1 MRQFTQAAGLAALA
15 LVAAAPS
22 AAAQALQATLFRS
35 GFSQPVFLCS
45 PPGDTTRQ
53 FVVEQ
58 GGKIRIIKNGVTL
71 TTNFLN
77 LGTAASGGLAKISTG
92 SERGLLGLAFHP
104 NYAQNGYFYVNYT
117 AAGTGATV
125 VARYQVSPTNPDVA
139 STTELVLLTI
149 AQPFSNHNGGCIQF
163 GLDGKLY
170 IATGDG
176 GSANDPNN
184 AAQNTNSLLGK
195 MLRLDVNLPA
205 PYIPADN
212 PYVGA
217 GAPLDEIWHIGLR
230 NPFRFSFDRSTGDM
244 YIGDV
249 GQNAVEEID
258 FAPAGQ
264 SGRNYG
270 WRCMEGTASTG
281 LTGCTPN
288 SPALTPPLRDYTQ
301 ASGGHCSAIGG
312 YVYRGS
318 TVCGL
323 QGTYFYADYCSTAI
337 WSLRYVN
344 GQVSSFTVRTTELE
358 PAGTPTISSISSF
371 GEDANGELYILDYS
385 DGEVYR
391 IDPAG
396 GALDCNTNGIADG
409 CDLQSGTSLDC
420 NANGIPDECDIAGG
434 LPDCN
439 GNGRPDSCD
448 IAGGAPDVNA
458 NGIPDSCECQ
468 GGTPPVI
475 YCTAK
480 MNSQFC
486 VPAIGFQGTPSLS
499 ATGPFRITATNLLN
513 NKQGLV
519 FYGYAQAAVPF
530 QGGTLCVQSP
540 VKRTAATSTGGAAT
554 GNNCTGT
561 FNFDFKALIQSGTDP
576 VLQVVGQQVSAQ
588 IWSRDPADGFTTS
601 LTNALR
607 FQICQ

>member
-1 MRQFTQAAGLAALA
+1 MRQFAKAAALAALA
-15 LVAAAPS
+15 LTAASPTVL
-22 AAAQALQATLFRS
+22 AQALQATLFKN

-45 PPGDTTRQ
+45 PPGDTARQ

-58 GGKIRIIKNGVTL
+58 GGRIRIIKNGTTL
-71 TTNFLN
+71 TTPFLH
-77 LGTAASGGLAKISTG
+77 LGSAATGGLAKISTG
-92 SERGLLGLAFHP
+92 GERGLLGLAFHP

-117 AAGTGATV
+117 AAGSGATV
-125 VARYQVSPTNPDVA
+125 VARYQVSPTNPDLA

-195 MLRLDVNLPA
+195 MLRLDVDLPA
-205 PYIPADN
+205 PYVPADN

-230 NPFRFSFDRSTGDM
+230 NPFRFSFDRQTGDM

-249 GQNAVEEID
+249 GQNLIEEID
-258 FAPAGQ
+258 FAPAGA

-270 WRCMEGTASTG
+270 WRCTEGTASTG
-281 LTGCTPN
+281 LSGCTPN
-288 SPALTPPLRDYTQ
+288 SPALTPPLRDYTHS
-301 ASGGHCSAIGG
+301 SGGHCSAIGG

-344 GQVSSFTVRTTELE
+344 GQVSNFTVRTTELE

-396 GALDCNTNGIADG
+396 GALDCNGNGIADG
-409 CDLQSGTSLDC
+409 CDLQNSTSLDC

-448 IAGGAPDVNA
+448 IASGAADING

-468 GGTPPVI
+468 GGTPPSI

-486 VPAIGFQGTPSLS
+486 VPAIGYQGTPSLS
-499 ATGPFRITATNLLN
+499 GTGTFRITATNLLN
-513 NKQGLV
+513 NKQALV
-519 FYGYAQAAVPF
+519 FYGYAPAALPF

-540 VKRTAATSTGGAAT
+540 VKRTPAAGTGGT
-554 GNNCTGT
+554 GVGNNCTGT
-561 FNFDFKALIQSGTDP
+561 FNYDFQALISSGVDP
-576 VLQVVGQQVSAQ
+576 VLQVVGQQVNAQ
-588 IWSRDPADGFTTS
+588 IWSRDPADAFTTN
-601 LTNALR
+601 LTNAVS

>member
-1 MRQFTQAAGLAALA
+1 
-15 LVAAAPS
+15 
-22 AAAQALQATLFRS
+22 
-35 GFSQPVFLCS
+35 
-45 PPGDTTRQ
+45 
-53 FVVEQ
+53 
-58 GGKIRIIKNGVTL
+58 
-71 TTNFLN
+71 
-77 LGTAASGGLAKISTG
+77 
-92 SERGLLGLAFHP
+92 
-104 NYAQNGYFYVNYT
+104 
-117 AAGTGATV
+117 
-125 VARYQVSPTNPDVA
+125 
-139 STTELVLLTI
+139 
-149 AQPFSNHNGGCIQF
+149 
-163 GLDGKLY
+163 
-170 IATGDG
+170 
-176 GSANDPNN
+176 
-184 AAQNTNSLLGK
+184 

-576 VLQVVGQQVSAQ
+576 VLQVVGQQVNAQ
-588 IWSRDPADGFTTS
+588 IWSRDPADGFTTN

>member
-1 MRQFTQAAGLAALA
+1 MRQFAKAAALAALA
-15 LVAAAPS
+15 LTAASPTVL
-22 AAAQALQATLFRS
+22 AQALQATLFKN

-45 PPGDTTRQ
+45 PPGDTARQ

-58 GGKIRIIKNGVTL
+58 GGRIRIIKNGTTL
-71 TTNFLN
+71 TTPFLH
-77 LGTAASGGLAKISTG
+77 LGSAATGGLAKISTG
-92 SERGLLGLAFHP
+92 GERGLLGLAFHP

-117 AAGTGATV
+117 AAGSGATV
-125 VARYQVSPTNPDVA
+125 VARYQVSPTNPDLA

-195 MLRLDVNLPA
+195 MLRLDVDLPA
-205 PYIPADN
+205 PYVPADN

-230 NPFRFSFDRSTGDM
+230 NPFRFSFDRQTGDM

-249 GQNAVEEID
+249 GQNLIEEID
-258 FAPAGQ
+258 FAPAGA

-281 LTGCTPN
+281 LSGCTPN

-301 ASGGHCSAIGG
+301 SSGGHCSAIGG

-344 GQVSSFTVRTTELE
+344 GQVSNFTVRTTELE

-396 GALDCNTNGIADG
+396 GALDCNGNGIADG
-409 CDLQSGTSLDC
+409 CDLQNSTSLDC

-448 IAGGAPDVNA
+448 IASGAADVNG

-468 GGTPPVI
+468 GGTPPSI

-486 VPAIGFQGTPSLS
+486 VPAIGYQGTPSLS
-499 ATGPFRITATNLLN
+499 GTGTFRITATNLLN
-513 NKQGLV
+513 NKQALV
-519 FYGYAQAAVPF
+519 FYGYAPAALPF

-540 VKRTAATSTGGAAT
+540 VKRTPAAGTGGT
-554 GNNCTGT
+554 GVGNNCTGT
-561 FNFDFKALIQSGTDP
+561 FNYDFQALISSGVDP
-576 VLQVVGQQVSAQ
+576 VLQVVGQQVNAQ
-588 IWSRDPADGFTTS
+588 IWSRDPADAFTTN
-601 LTNALR
+601 LTNAVS

>member
-1 MRQFTQAAGLAALA
+1 MRHFTQAAALAALA
-15 LVAAAPS
+15 LAAATPS
-22 AAAQALQATLFRS
+22 AVAQTLQATLFKN
-35 GFSQPVFLCS
+35 GFAQPVFLCS

-71 TTNFLN
+71 TTNFLH
-77 LGTAASGGLAKISTG
+77 LGSAASGGLAKISTG
-92 SERGLLGLAFHP
+92 GERGLLGLAFHP

-117 AAGTGATV
+117 AAGSGATV
-125 VARYQVSPTNPDVA
+125 IARYQVSAANPDVA
-139 STTELVLLTI
+139 ATAETVLLTI

-184 AAQNTNSLLGK
+184 AAQNTSSLLGK

-230 NPFRFSFDRSTGDM
+230 NPFRFSFDRQTGDM
-244 YIGDV
+244 FIGDV
-249 GQNAVEEID
+249 GQNAIEEID
-258 FAPAGQ
+258 FAPAGA

-281 LTGCTPN
+281 LSGCTPN
-288 SPALTPPLRDYTQ
+288 SPALTPPIRDYTQ

-318 TVCGL
+318 TICGL
-323 QGTYFYADYCSTAI
+323 QGTYFYADYCSSAI

-344 GQVSSFTVRTTELE
+344 GAVSNFTLRTTELE

-371 GEDANGELYILDYS
+371 GEDASGEIYILDYS
-385 DGEVYR
+385 DGEIYR

-409 CDLQSGTSLDC
+409 CDLQNGTSLDC
-420 NANGIPDECDIAGG
+420 NANGTPDECDIASGAA
-434 LPDCN
+434 DCN

-448 IAGGAPDVNA
+448 IAGGAADVNG

-486 VPAIGFQGTPSLS
+486 VPAIGYQGTPSLTG
-499 ATGPFRITATNLLN
+499 TGPFRITATNLLN

-519 FYGYAQAAVPF
+519 FYGYAQAALPF

-540 VKRTAATSTGGAAT
+540 VKRTPATSTGGAAT
-554 GNNCTGT
+554 GNNCSGT
-561 FNFDFKALIQSGTDP
+561 FNFDFKALMASGSDP
-576 VLQVVGQQVSAQ
+576 VLQVVGQQVNAQ
-588 IWSRDPADGFTTS
+588 IWSRDPADAFTTN
-601 LTNALR
+601 LTNAVR

>member
-1 MRQFTQAAGLAALA
+1 MRHFAKSAALGALA
-15 LVAAAPS
+15 LAAASPS
-22 AAAQALQATLFRS
+22 ALAQTLQATLFKS
-35 GFSQPVFLCS
+35 GFSQPVYLCS

-58 GGKIRIIKNGVTL
+58 GGKIRIIKNGTTL

-77 LGTAASGGLAKISTG
+77 LGSAAGGGLGKISTG

-117 AAGTGATV
+117 AATSGATV
-125 VARYQVSPTNPDVA
+125 IARYQVSPTNADVA

-184 AAQNTNSLLGK
+184 AAQNTSSLLGK
-195 MLRLDVNLPA
+195 MLRLDINLPA

-258 FAPAGQ
+258 FAPAGG

-270 WRCMEGTASTG
+270 WRCMEGNTSTG
-281 LTGCTPN
+281 LSGCTPN
-288 SPALTPPLRDYTQ
+288 SPALTAPLRDYTQ

-323 QGTYFYADYCSTAI
+323 QGTYFYGDYCSSAI

-358 PAGTPTISSISSF
+358 PAGTPTINSISSF
-371 GEDANGELYILDYS
+371 GEDASGELYILDYS
-385 DGEVYR
+385 DGEIYR

-396 GALDCNTNGIADG
+396 GALDCNTNGVADG
-409 CDLQSGTSLDC
+409 CDLQNGTSLDC
-420 NANGIPDECDIAGG
+420 NSNGIPDECDIAGG

-439 GNGRPDSCD
+439 ANGRPDSCD
-448 IAGGAPDVNA
+448 IASGAPDVNG

-468 GGTPPVI
+468 GGTPPST

-486 VPAIGFQGTPSLS
+486 VPAIGYQGTPSLS
-499 ATGPFRITATNLLN
+499 SAGPFRITATNLLN

-519 FYGYAQAAVPF
+519 FYGFAQAAAPF
-530 QGGTLCVQSP
+530 QGGTLCVQGP
-540 VKRTAATSTGGAAT
+540 VKRTPAANTGGSTT

-561 FNFDFKALIQSGTDP
+561 FNYDFKALMTSGSDP
-576 VLQVVGQQVSAQ
+576 LLQIVGQPVNAQ
-588 IWSRDPADGFTTS
+588 IWSRDPADTYTTN
-601 LTNALR
+601 LTDAVR